1 MTPEIWYGRIGRVI
15 IFNVCS
21 TIYNKIFL
29 VFMIY
34 MMLNFKGH
42 PLKSLKGNI
51 RQNLKM
57 AYCSESHF
65 KQFMLYND
73 SQNVF
78 RLRDR
83 KHQNFILSAPWNP
96 LLCNQFS
103 FCWYQLIQN
112 VETSNFASIMLSKF
126 YLVFKIFRK

>member
-15 IFNVCS
+15 IFNVSS
-21 TIYNKIFL
+21 TVYTKIFL

-42 PLKSLKGNI
+42 PLNSLKGNI

-103 FCWYQLIQN
+103 FHWYQLIEN

-126 YLVFKIFRK
+126 HLVFKIFRK